1 MAHEAGK
8 GDAPR
13 KARDDKAYSEGWERI
28 FGANHGKAKGSN
40 EDKGSEAKEPL
51 GGPSDD
57 QESGQ
62 T

>member
-13 KARDDKAYSEGWERI
+13 KARDDKAYSEGWDRI
-28 FGANHGKAKGSN
+28 FGAKRGKTKGN
-40 EDKGSEAKEPL
+40 KEEKGSEAKEPI
-51 GGPSDD
+51 GCPGDN
-57 QESGQ
+57 QESGK